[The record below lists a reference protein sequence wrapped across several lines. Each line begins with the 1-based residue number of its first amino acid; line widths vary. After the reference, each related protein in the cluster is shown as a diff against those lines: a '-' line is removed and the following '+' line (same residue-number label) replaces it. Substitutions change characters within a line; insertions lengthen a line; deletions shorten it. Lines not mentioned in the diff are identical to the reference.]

1 MLVATVKPSFK
12 SAAFFPEFDNL
23 LNSVANRTLGHIA
36 KDFTNVHPAV
46 NIKESE
52 KDFQIQLAA
61 PGLAKEDFA
70 LAVEKNLLKVSAKK
84 EHTPKEGEKTW
95 RKEFSFLQFERSFN
109 LPDSINLENI
119 AAAYEQGILTITL
132 EKKPEA
138 APKNISVA

>member
-12 SAAFFPEFDNL
+12 PAAFFPEFDNL
-23 LNSVANRTLGHIA
+23 LNSVANRTLGNIA

-52 KDFQIQLAA
+52 KDFQILLAA

-70 LAVEKNLLKVSAKK
+70 IAVEKKILKVSAKK
-84 EHTPKEGEKTW
+84 ESTPKEGEKVW
-95 RKEFSFLQFERSFN
+95 RKEFSFSQFERSFN
-109 LPDSINLENI
+109 LPDSVNLENI

-132 EKKPEA
+132 EKKPEL
-138 APKNISVA
+138 APKNISVL